1 MSNGVSK
8 GMSVEELQRQID
20 DVPYHDFLKI
30 EAVSVDSTT
39 GEVVLSL
46 PYRDAFARS
55 ASKAQ
60 LHGGVT
66 SAFIDIA
73 GDYALA
79 AILGRGVPT
88 VNLRIDFLRMV
99 ENSNL
104 TARARV
110 IKNGRSLGVV
120 DIEVMDSE
128 GKLIAVGRGCY
139 STRPG

>member
-1 MSNGVSK
+1 MTLG
-8 GMSVEELQRQID
+8 ELQRQID
-20 DVPYHDFLKI
+20 AVPFHAFLKI
-30 EAVSVDSTT
+30 EAVSVDSVA
-39 GEVVLSL
+39 GEVVLKL
-46 PYRDAFARS
+46 PFRDAFGRS
-55 ASKAQ
+55 SSRAQ

-99 ENSNL
+99 EGSDL

-110 IKNGRSLGVV
+110 IKNGRNLGLV
-120 DIEVMDSE
+120 DIEVNDGE
-128 GKLIAVGRGCY
+128 DRLVAVGRGCY

>member
-1 MSNGVSK
+1 MTVA
-8 GMSVEELQRQID
+8 ELQRQID
-20 DVPYHDFLKI
+20 AVPFHEFLKI
-30 EAVSVDSTT
+30 EAVSVDSAA
-39 GEVVLSL
+39 GEVVLRM
-46 PYRDAFARS
+46 PFRHAFRRS
-55 ASKAQ
+55 SAKAQ

-99 ENSNL
+99 ENSDL
-104 TARARV
+104 TARAQV
-110 IKNGRSLGVV
+110 IKNGRNLGLV
-120 DIEVMDSE
+120 DIDVEDGE

>member
-1 MSNGVSK
+1 MTVA
-8 GMSVEELQRQID
+8 ELQRQID
-20 DVPYHDFLKI
+20 AVPFHEFLKI
-30 EAVSVDSTT
+30 EAVSVDSAA
-39 GEVVLSL
+39 GEVVLRM
-46 PYRDAFARS
+46 PFRHAFRRS
-55 ASKAQ
+55 SAKAQ

-99 ENSNL
+99 ENSDL

-110 IKNGRSLGVV
+110 IKNGRNLGLV
-120 DIEVMDSE
+120 DIDVEDGE